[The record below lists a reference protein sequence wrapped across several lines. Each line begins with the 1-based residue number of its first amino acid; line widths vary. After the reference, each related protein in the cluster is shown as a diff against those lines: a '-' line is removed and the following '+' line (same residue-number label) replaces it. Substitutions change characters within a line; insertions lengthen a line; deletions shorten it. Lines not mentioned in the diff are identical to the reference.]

1 MKINTVQFGEV
12 EINEDDI
19 ITFPKGIIGFPKYNK
34 YVLLNADES
43 GESPFLFL
51 QSVEEPELDFLIL
64 NVFKHYPQ
72 YDFDMNESLVA
83 EIELEGPKD
92 AFVCTIVTV
101 RDTLANATT
110 NLKAPVVIN
119 QTKKI
124 GVQFVLDNKR
134 YEIKHPIT
142 EGLLQK
148 TGGEH

>member
-12 EINEDDI
+12 EIREDDI
-19 ITFPKGIIGFPKYNK
+19 ITFPKGIIGFPDYKK

-51 QSVEEPELDFLIL
+51 QSVEEAQLDFLLL

-72 YDFDMNESLVA
+72 YDFEMNDALVA
-83 EIELEGPKD
+83 EVELDGPED
-92 AFVCTIVTV
+92 AFVCTIITV
-101 RDTLANATT
+101 RDTLTNATT

-119 QTKKI
+119 QKKKI

-134 YEIKHPIT
+134 YAIKHPIT